1 MRYVTDHQYD
11 EQYAIP
17 ETDEETGRAQSAEE
31 RSGPHRISKRP
42 SYEPKAE
49 YVDLID
55 ALDSASAELGQLRS
69 YARAREGHSEAV
81 NNKASDWLADRIL
94 RYDRY
99 FKRAV
104 E

>member
-17 ETDEETGRAQSAEE
+17 ETDEERDEESAEE
-31 RSGPHRISKRP
+31 RQARIAYQSAELR
-42 SYEPKAE
+42 EKAE
-49 YVDLID
+49 YIDLID
-55 ALDSASAELGQLRS
+55 ALDSASAELGTPFDVELKKVIRG
-69 YARAREGHSEAV
+69 R
-81 NNKASDWLADRIL
+81 DPLAIGSL
-94 RYDRY
+94 MNFAFDRY